1 MGRMAFTLHYQA
13 GLLSCNTEQGLF
25 LDDSAIHDVAVCF
38 WDKNHFI
45 VLAPKPCDALKTW
58 YGRTIFS
65 FSALGSCG
73 TCWIQNLFVPHLK
86 NIHLGSLLNV
96 LWMMFFFNK
105 ICVLSGK
112 YFLENFELWQVTV
125 NALLS
130 LKSKSFLNV
139 RL

>member
-86 NIHLGSLLNV
+86 KYSSGFSFKRSLNDVFLQQNMCLKWKV
-96 LWMMFFFNK
+96 LPGEFWTLTSHSK
-105 ICVLSGK
+105 CPTISEKQELSK
-112 YFLENFELWQVTV
+112 C
-125 NALLS
+125 
-130 LKSKSFLNV
+130 
-139 RL
+139 